1 MKSNNSTITPTL
13 KKIDNIEYK
22 GNPAII
28 SSKMN
33 TLEDLKLY
41 CLNITSATVV
51 SLGWLEPLLSILLLL
66 TTLGYTA
73 HKWYLLK
80 NEK

>member
-1 MKSNNSTITPTL
+1 
-13 KKIDNIEYK
+13 
-22 GNPAII
+22 
-28 SSKMN
+28 MN
-33 TLEDLKLY
+33 TLDDLKLY

-51 SLGWLEPLLSILLLL
+51 SLGWLEPVLSILLLL

-80 NEK
+80 NKKWEILKKLLFTAQLQEKAKI

>member
-1 MKSNNSTITPTL
+1 
-13 KKIDNIEYK
+13 
-22 GNPAII
+22 
-28 SSKMN
+28 MN
-33 TLEDLKLY
+33 TLDDLKLY

-51 SLGWLEPLLSILLLL
+51 SLGWLEPVLSILLLL

-80 NEK
+80 NKRDYYSLHRYKRRPRYKCRHYKKVAR

>member
-1 MKSNNSTITPTL
+1 M
-13 KKIDNIEYK
+13 
-22 GNPAII
+22 G
-28 SSKMN
+28 
-33 TLEDLKLY
+33 LEDLKLY

-51 SLGWLEPLLSILLLL
+51 GLGWLEPILSILLLL

-80 NEK
+80 GKKWGI

>member
-1 MKSNNSTITPTL
+1 FVST
-13 KKIDNIEYK
+13 KIM
-22 GNPAII
+22 G
-28 SSKMN
+28 
-33 TLEDLKLY
+33 LEDLKLY

-51 SLGWLEPLLSILLLL
+51 SLGWLEPMLSVLLLL

-80 NEK
+80 NKK